1 MQTYIKYLINRVA
14 KRKRIQ
20 REFRE
25 HSYIVQTQCRY
36 SVDETFTSRGIC
48 LSILANASNIK

>member
-14 KRKRIQ
+14 NEK
-20 REFRE
+20 EFRE
-25 HSYIVQTQCRY
+25 HSYIVQIQCRY

>member
-14 KRKRIQ
+14 KRK
-20 REFRE
+20 EFRE
-25 HSYIVQTQCRY
+25 HSYIVQIQCRY